1 MPSLLDALAGVPNA
15 AQPLPNVVTGGQPGP
30 AHFQALRRAGL
41 EIVLDIRDPM
51 EPRACD
57 EAGEV
62 RKAGMDYVC
71 IPVTSYLSD
80 ELMEE
85 LLAVVRGSA
94 GRPILFHCA
103 SGNRVAGPM
112 IAHLI
117 LDHGMAEEDAVTE
130 GMKMGLRSA
139 EIMEWGTDYARRKKM
154 AGGS

>member
-1 MPSLLDALAGVPNA
+1 MPNLLEALAGVPNA
-15 AQPLPNVVTGGQPGP
+15 AQPLPKVVTGGQPGA
-30 AHFQALRRAGL
+30 AHFQALRAAGL

-57 EAGEV
+57 EAAEV
-62 RKAGMDYVC
+62 RKAGLEYVC
-71 IPVTSYLSD
+71 IPVTSELSD

-85 LLAVVRGSA
+85 LLAVVRGS
-94 GRPILFHCA
+94 GDRPLLFHCA

-117 LDHGMAEEDAVTE
+117 LDHGMTEENAVTE

-139 EIMEWGTDYARRKKM
+139 EIMEWGTEYARRKQKT
-154 AGGS
+154 GGS

>member
-57 EAGEV
+57 EASEV

-71 IPVTSYLSD
+71 IPVTSDLGD

-139 EIMEWGTDYARRKKM
+139 EIMDWGTDYARRKKK